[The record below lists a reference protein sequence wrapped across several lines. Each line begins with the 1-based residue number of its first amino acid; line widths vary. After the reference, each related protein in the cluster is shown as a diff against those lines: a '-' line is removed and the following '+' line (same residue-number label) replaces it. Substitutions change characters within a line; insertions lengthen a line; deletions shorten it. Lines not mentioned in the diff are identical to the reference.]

1 MKRVGFMLK
10 VRPEKVQEYRDRHRE
25 VWPEM
30 QAALRR
36 NGWHRYTIF
45 MNDDGLLFGYFETP
59 ECFAAALEGMSKEE
73 INRKWQHAVAPFF
86 EEMRVAGAVG
96 ARRRT
101 KSGGSSGTAVAYADE
116 SMLELEEVFHLD

>member
-1 MKRVGFMLK
+1 MLK
-10 VRPEKVQEYRDRHRE
+10 VRPDKVQEYRERHRA

-59 ECFAAALEGMSKEE
+59 ECFETALEGMSKEE
-73 INRKWQHAVAPFF
+73 INRKWQDLVAPYF
-86 EEMRVAGAVG
+86 EEMQVAGNRKAARPRMPGRSTG
-96 ARRRT
+96 A
-101 KSGGSSGTAVAYADE
+101 AVAYADE
-116 SMLELEEVFHLD
+116 SMLQLEEVFHLD